1 LVAHNIKVALTILAL
16 GGGWVLGST
25 VLLFYNG
32 VTLSAVVATMSK
44 PLRCVCGPKL
54 AFPQIAIRNLMQ
66 FLDAL
71 PYFVGGLAILLN
83 DRYQRIGDLVA
94 NTIVLRDR
102 QPDYRTLPWPL
113 PTKNI
118 ILYWK
123 SCI

>member
-1 LVAHNIKVALTILAL
+1 
-16 GGGWVLGST
+16 
-25 VLLFYNG
+25 
-32 VTLSAVVATMSK
+32 
-44 PLRCVCGPKL
+44 
-54 AFPQIAIRNLMQ
+54 MQ

-83 DRYQRIGDLVA
+83 DSYQRIGDLVA